1 MKAPSILAALLVLLC
16 VGLLAVQAQDPLLW
30 TAENTENP
38 AEADLSAAEKIDAK
52 SAESLL
58 PLMEE
63 ILGQGSTVVLSVQVK
78 DWESAQKDL
87 KEYSEM
93 TRSMDSLV
101 VKLDLTGTDIDEF
114 RKKSRENLQSL
125 TTLVNGTARL
135 EEIRVEYRDEKDPGK
150 LYSLVYEGEAL
161 KKELQGAASTY
172 ERAAAKTVAIGKKYE
187 AETAAH
193 TESVRDFRAIVG
205 EETKGG
211 GIALPPPAL
220 SLAIEPTEAKFGDL
234 ITLKGAAPA
243 GKTVEAFVDSRPAG
257 RAQSTG
263 AYTIEHRIE
272 RGRAGPHLAYVQ
284 AGDAVSGLV
293 EFTVLTSPA
302 ELTLAANESRVWGA
316 LTANGRGVAGAKI
329 ALLVDGAEAT
339 RLTTGEGGRYEENI
353 SLADGRHTL
362 QALFSG
368 EGFPLD
374 AAESPEVVVEKGG
387 LPTTAVAL
395 LLILLMGGVILYRRR
410 QRGDEAPPT
419 LAERLVTPPP
429 PNEEEEEV
437 PVTIANLTLEEA
449 AVALWQ
455 GLADAA
461 ERQYGVKNARSRTPR
476 EIAAALAETPAHDP
490 AEAFAMLYEA
500 IRYAGL
506 PCGENEVAHLEALY
520 HAVREPGG

>member
-1 MKAPSILAALLVLLC
+1 MKAPYILAALLVLLC
-16 VGLLAVQAQDPLLW
+16 VGLLAVQAQNPLLW
-30 TAENTENP
+30 TAEGLENP
-38 AEADLSAAEKIDAK
+38 AEADLSAAEKINAK
-52 SAESLL
+52 DAESVL
-58 PLMEE
+58 PLMQE

-78 DWESAQKDL
+78 DWESAERDL
-87 KEYSEM
+87 KKYSEM
-93 TRSMDSLV
+93 ARSMDSLV
-101 VKLDLTGTDIDEF
+101 VRLDLTGTDIDEF
-114 RKKSRENLQSL
+114 RQKSRENLESL

-135 EEIRVEYRDEKDPGK
+135 EEIRVEYQDEKDPGK
-150 LYSLVYEGEAL
+150 VYALVYEGEAL
-161 KKELQGAASTY
+161 KKELQGAATTY

-187 AETAAH
+187 ADTAAH

-220 SLAIEPTEAKFGDL
+220 SLVIEPGEARFGDIVAL
-234 ITLKGAAPA
+234 TGTAPA

-316 LTANGRGVAGAKI
+316 LTANGRGVAGARI

-387 LPTTAVAL
+387 LPLAAAA
-395 LLILLMGGVILYRRR
+395 LLILGGIGVVLYSRRR
-410 QRGDEAPPT
+410 KEEVTPA
-419 LAERLVTPPP
+419 LAERLEAPPP
-429 PNEEEEEV
+429 VEEEDI
-437 PVTIANLTLEEA
+437 PLTVADLPPEDA

-461 ERQYGVKNARSRTPR
+461 ERRYGVKNARTNTPR
-476 EIAAALAETPAHDP
+476 EVAAALAETPAHDP

-500 IRYAGL
+500 IRYAGF

>member
-1 MKAPSILAALLVLLC
+1 MKAPYILAALLVMLC
-16 VGLLAVQAQDPLLW
+16 VGLLAVQAEDPLLW
-30 TAENTENP
+30 TAEGTENP
-38 AEADLSAAEKIDAK
+38 AEADLSAAERMDTKQ
-52 SAESLL
+52 AESLL
-58 PLMEE
+58 PLMQE

-78 DWESAQKDL
+78 DWESAEKDL

-114 RKKSRENLQSL
+114 RKKSRENLRSL

-172 ERAAAKTVAIGKKYE
+172 ERASAKTVAIGGKYE
-187 AETAAH
+187 AETSAQE
-193 TESVRDFRAIVG
+193 ESARNFRAIVG

-211 GIALPPPAL
+211 IALPPPAL
-220 SLAIEPTEAKFGDL
+220 SLVIEPGEARFGDL
-234 ITLKGAAPA
+234 LTLTGTAPA

-257 RAQSTG
+257 TVIAQGGS
-263 AYTIEHRIE
+263 YVIEHRIE
-272 RGRAGPHLAYVQ
+272 RGRAGPHLAYVHS
-284 AGDAVSGLV
+284 GDAVSELV
-293 EFTVLTSPA
+293 EFTVLPSPA
-302 ELTLAANESRVWGA
+302 ELSLAANESAVWGA
-316 LTANGRGVAGAKI
+316 LTANGRGVAGARI
-329 ALLVDGAEAT
+329 ALLVDGAEAR

-362 QALFSG
+362 LALFSG

-374 AAESPEVVVEKGG
+374 PAESPEVVVEKGG

-395 LLILLMGGVILYRRR
+395 LLILLMGGVILYRRWTR
-410 QRGDEAPPT
+410 EEEVTPA
-419 LAERLVTPPP
+419 LAQRLVTPP

-506 PCGENEVAHLEALY
+506 SCGENEVGKLEALY
-520 HAVREPGG
+520 RAVREPGG